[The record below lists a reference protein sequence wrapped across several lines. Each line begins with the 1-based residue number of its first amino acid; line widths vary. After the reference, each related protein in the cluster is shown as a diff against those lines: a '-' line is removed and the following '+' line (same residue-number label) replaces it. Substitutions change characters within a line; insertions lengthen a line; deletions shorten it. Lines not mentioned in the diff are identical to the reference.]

1 MGVGVMKH
9 TLKLEGSYT
18 AFAHAYVELPEG
30 MTDKDVTHVYD
41 KWGTLYVELS
51 DGSVLEQLINIDMFD
66 TKKLD
71 YCNIYSN
78 EMELLNV

>member
-1 MGVGVMKH
+1 MKH

-30 MTDKDVTHVYD
+30 MTDKDVTHTYN

-71 YCNIYSN
+71 YCNVYSN
-78 EMELLNV
+78 EMELLDV

>member
-1 MGVGVMKH
+1 MKH

-30 MTDKDVTHVYD
+30 MTDKDVTNVYNM
-41 KWGTLYVELS
+41 WGTLYIELS
-51 DGSVLEQLINIDMFD
+51 DGNVLEELIDIDPVD
-66 TKKLD
+66 SKRLD
-71 YCNIYSN
+71 YYNLYTD

>member
-1 MGVGVMKH
+1 MKH

-30 MTDKDVTHVYD
+30 MTDKDVTHAYD

-51 DGSVLEQLINIDMFD
+51 DGSVLEQLINIEMFD
-66 TKKLD
+66 SKKLD